1 MDRDTQWFLPL
12 AGGLAAGIV
21 AGLFGIGGGVL
32 LVPLLVLV
40 LGRTQHVAHATS
52 LVGIVLP
59 ATVAAIRFAVDGAVA
74 WWPAL
79 AIIAGALAGVQFGA
93 AIAHAIPERSLRVAF
108 TVLLAVTAARLLLGG
123 APTGTGTLAPAVTV
137 AAVAAHVLVGVAS
150 GTASALLGIGGGAVI
165 VPALVIL
172 LGYGQ
177 HLAEGTSLAVIV
189 PTTLVGAWS
198 HARRGYTDWA
208 LGWRLG
214 GAGLVGALLG
224 AQVALSLPGEVLS
237 RAFGGLLV
245 VVAALFVVRTRH
257 GGDPAAGDDRTAPDE
272 GPVEVRPLTA
282 DLTDDWLTFFD
293 HHAFP
298 DGHDWDG
305 CYCYF
310 DRFPGTSDDFDAGTA
325 ERNRRAM
332 IPLLEAGRVR
342 GWLAYAGD
350 RPVGW
355 LHATSRLE
363 LPHLKVDAPLP
374 GRGRRVGVIAC
385 FVVAPEHRRRGVA
398 RALLDAAVEA
408 FAYQGFHAVEAYPP
422 RDPDDPERAYRGL
435 PDLFSSA
442 GFTVAHELDHHLVVR
457 LPLGGRSVGG

>member
-1 MDRDTQWFLPL
+1 MQWLLPL

-59 ATVAAIRFAVDGAVA
+59 ATVAATRFAVEGAVA

-79 AIIAGALAGVQFGA
+79 AITAGALAGVQLGA
-93 AIAHAIPERSLRVAF
+93 AIAHAIPERSLRIAF
-108 TVLLAVTAARLLLGG
+108 TVLLAVTAARLLLGA

-137 AAVAAHVLVGVAS
+137 AAVAAHVLVGLAS

-214 GAGLVGALLG
+214 GAGLVGALVG
-224 AQVALSLPGEVLS
+224 AQVALSLPGEVLA

-245 VVAALFVVRTRH
+245 VVTALFVVRTRRD
-257 GGDPAAGDDRTAPDE
+257 GDRAHAHDRTAPDD

-282 DLTDDWLTFFD
+282 ELTDDWLAFFD

-298 DGHDWDG
+298 EGHDWEG

-310 DRFPGTSDDFDAGTA
+310 DRFPGARDDFDPGAA
-325 ERNRRAM
+325 ERNRSAM
-332 IPLLEAGRVR
+332 IPLLESGRVR

-385 FVVAPEHRRRGVA
+385 FVVAPGHRGRGVA
-398 RALLDAAVEA
+398 GALLDAAVEA

-435 PDLFSSA
+435 PGLFSSA
-442 GFTVAHELDHHLVVR
+442 GFAVAHELDHHLVVR

>member
-1 MDRDTQWFLPL
+1 MIPVL
-12 AGGLAAGIV
+12 GGLAAGFV
-21 AGLFGIGGGVL
+21 AGLFGIGGGVV
-32 LVPLLVLV
+32 LVPLLVLGM
-40 LGRTQHVAHATS
+40 GRRQHVAHATS

-59 ATVAAIRFAVDGAVA
+59 AAVAATRFAVDGAVA
-74 WWPAL
+74 WWPAV
-79 AIIAGALAGVQFGA
+79 AIAAGALAGVQGGA
-93 AIAHAIPERSLRVAF
+93 WLAHRIPERGLRIAF
-108 TVLLAVTAARLLLGG
+108 TVLLVLTAIRLLLGAAPSG
-123 APTGTGTLAPAVTV
+123 AGQVATTMTV
-137 AAVAAHVLVGVAS
+137 AQALAHVGVGLTS
-150 GTASALLGIGGGAVI
+150 GAASALLGIGGGTVI

-189 PTTLVGAWS
+189 PTSLVGAWT

-208 LGWRLG
+208 VGWRLSTG
-214 GAGLVGALLG
+214 GVVGGLAG
-224 AQVALSLPGEVLS
+224 AQVALMLPGSTLA
-237 RAFGGLLV
+237 RGFGALLV
-245 VVAALFVVRTRH
+245 VIAALFIRRS
-257 GGDPAAGDDRTAPDE
+257 GGRGATGTDEDGFQPDDRVTERAPA
-272 GPVEVRPLTA
+272 VEVRPLAA
-282 DLTDDWLTFFD
+282 DSVDDWLRFFD
-293 HHAFP
+293 REAFP
-298 DGHDWDG
+298 EGHDWEG

-310 DRFPGTSDDFDAGTA
+310 DRFAGTSDDFDAGTA
-325 ERNRRAM
+325 ERNRSAM

-385 FVVAPEHRRRGVA
+385 FVVASEHRRRGVA
-398 RALLDAAVEA
+398 GALLDAAVEA

-435 PDLFSSA
+435 PSLFSSA
-442 GFTVAHELDHHLVVR
+442 GFTVADELDHHLVVR
-457 LPLGGRSVGG
+457 LPLGGRPLGS